1 MPNKPVFRTQWD
13 YDPSDDKED
22 VSPDTQTE
30 QAGYRTTQQ
39 IVEGMINA
47 GDRLDS
53 FRRDL
58 YDLDYSE
65 EDGEI
70 DPTRSPNFDLAD
82 ASRIGQSVSASLAA
96 QAENVPQAEVPPTA
110 TVPVTAPAA
119 VDPTNTEVKK

>member
-1 MPNKPVFRTQWD
+1 MTNKPVFRTQWD
-13 YDPSDDKED
+13 YDPTDDKED

-58 YDLDYSE
+58 YDLDYSD

-82 ASRIGQSVSASLAA
+82 ASAIGRSVSASLAA
-96 QAENVPQAEVPPTA
+96 QAEKVSNAEVQPTA
-110 TVPVTAPAA
+110 SSTVAAPAA
-119 VDPTNTEVKK
+119 ADPTNTEVNK